1 MSLLLQR
8 LKGGLHDRAQQQLY
22 RRRKSLSSPQGA
34 LISVDGKSLLNFS
47 SNDYLGL
54 ANHPDLAHR
63 ASASLKRFGFGA
75 GASHLVS
82 GHSDLHRE
90 LEGSLARLTGRDRAL
105 LFPSGFAANLA
116 VQQVL
121 LRKGDAVF
129 HDRLNHASLLD
140 GAQLSRARL
149 YRFAHNDLGHLKQ
162 RLQGA
167 DAEGKLIAVDAVY
180 SMDGDLAPLAELANI
195 AKHEDAL
202 LMADDAHGFG
212 VLGESGAGS
221 AEHWGL
227 DQQQLPILMG
237 TLGKAIGSY
246 GAFIA
251 GSEELIEGL
260 IQFARPYIYTTA
272 LPASVA
278 AASLAGLELL
288 QKEPERRA
296 KLRSLVAYFRE
307 AANELDLPLMAS
319 DTAIQPLLLGSSQ
332 DALKVAEAIAA
343 QGIYVPAIR
352 PPTVPT
358 NSARLRITITADH
371 EIEHIDRLLDVLAE
385 QLSNL
390 AR

>member
-63 ASASLKRFGFGA
+63 ASASLKCFGFGA

-90 LEGSLARLTGRDRAL
+90 LEESLARLTGRDRAL

-121 LRKGDAVF
+121 LRKGDTVF

-140 GAQLSRARL
+140 GAQLSGARL

-180 SMDGDLAPLAELANI
+180 SMDGDLAPLAKLASI
-195 AKHEDAL
+195 AKREGAL

-227 DQQQLPILMG
+227 DQQKLPILMG

-296 KLRSLVAYFRE
+296 KLHSLVAYFRE

-319 DTAIQPLLLGSSQ
+319 DTAIQPLLLGSSE

-390 AR
+390 AG